1 VSVETAAAL
10 PFPTQRRSFPIPSG
24 FPQRRR
30 AAAGPIPSAHG
41 GRGGGAGGGGGG
53 LSVGGGGEEVADWGG
68 WPHKESWARASATGN
83 GHRDQPRMHT
93 GLARCPRAQ
102 RGNGARFLGWVA
114 AAAAVPFVVPTRP
127 PSHGSIAAP
136 IPRFPASG
144 DARRR
149 GFGLSACWRRG
160 ARGAPTAAA
169 GTHACHRSRNST
181 HSAPPLRLDR
191 EAPLSTF
198 AVPAGPQRSSFVSAT
213 CGGAGGC
220 SRGRSGGVGGAHSRS
235 PCGCLRR
242 VAARSPRVLWR
253 PMEHFR
259 CAIPRRP
266 PPLPPHSG
274 HAECDAKVARPPRPP
289 LPFQSDTPHAT
300 CTAYHKHTRKHRR
313 NTCTIHLNTCQ
324 HARVCIADGAQSS
337 FGTAPLWLR
346 RDKTLCFGP
355 ETAPNIH
362 FSRRLQGQGGKL

>member
-1 VSVETAAAL
+1 MVRGRRRGSGWARSGGAPRTDEEL
-10 PFPTQRRSFPIPSG
+10 RCRSRKRRPLLFPLRRSFPIPSG

-41 GRGGGAGGGGGG
+41 GRGGGAGGGG
-53 LSVGGGGEEVADWGG
+53 SVLRVGGGEEEAADWGG

-127 PSHGSIAAP
+127 PSHGSIAAS
-136 IPRFPASG
+136 IPRSPASG

-181 HSAPPLRLDR
+181 HSAPLLRLDR

-198 AVPAGPQRSSFVSAT
+198 AVPADPQRSSFVSTT

-220 SRGRSGGVGGAHSRS
+220 SRRGGGGAGGGWTLAESVWLPSPGRSSLPTRVVEAHGALSLWHPAAAS
-235 PCGCLRR
+235 PPTPPFGSRR
-242 VAARSPRVLWR
+242 V
-253 PMEHFR
+253 R
-259 CAIPRRP
+259 CQGRRP
-266 PPLPPHSG
+266 AQGTPSLP
-274 HAECDAKVARPPRPP
+274 
-289 LPFQSDTPHAT
+289 
-300 CTAYHKHTRKHRR
+300 
-313 NTCTIHLNTCQ
+313 I
-324 HARVCIADGAQSS
+324 
-337 FGTAPLWLR
+337 
-346 RDKTLCFGP
+346 
-355 ETAPNIH
+355 
-362 FSRRLQGQGGKL
+362 